1 MVSEERGLR
10 AELLRQVAWVEPV
23 EPVAMGPL
31 VALAVLA
38 PMVATVEQVPMAMQD
53 WIRQPLIRPQ
63 MVSMEILVIRVLMAQ
78 V

>member
-1 MVSEERGLR
+1 
-10 AELLRQVAWVEPV
+10 
-23 EPVAMGPL
+23 MGPL